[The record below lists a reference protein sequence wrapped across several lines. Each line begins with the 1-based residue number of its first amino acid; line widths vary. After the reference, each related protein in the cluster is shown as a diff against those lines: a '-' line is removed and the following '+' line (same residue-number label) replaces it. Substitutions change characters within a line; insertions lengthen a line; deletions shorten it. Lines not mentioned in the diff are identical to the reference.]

1 MPRKGIRYEQ
11 VAEACED
18 LEKSQRLSVRAIQAR
33 TGGSMTTV
41 LKHYRRWQ
49 RERSGQEG
57 VETTISDRLRHAL
70 LSELE
75 EAAAQARHAGQK
87 EIKEAQQK
95 IVQLK
100 NEAEKEQLRFAQQLQ
115 LAQQQKRLLERKLFD
130 AEQRAA
136 SAEKQLR
143 SARNRL
149 NAAQKSHHKEQRKQL
164 LRDTVLQKPK
174 DLRPAEEK
182 PPVVQEQKNQ
192 APEEPLKAASELK
205 KAAVPKKEKK
215 KDQQSLFDF

>member
-11 VAEACED
+11 VAEACAV
-18 LEKSQRLSVRAIQAR
+18 LEKSQQLSVRAIQAR

-49 RERSGQEG
+49 RERSGQAG

-87 EIKEAQQK
+87 EIKEAQQQ
-95 IVQLK
+95 IDQLK
-100 NEAEKEQLRFAQQLQ
+100 KETEKKQLRFAQQFQ
-115 LAQQQKRLLERKLFD
+115 IAQQQKRLLEKKLLD

-136 SAEKQLR
+136 TAEKQLR
-143 SARNRL
+143 SAQDRL
-149 NAAQKSHHKEQRKQL
+149 NTAQKSLQRERRKQL
-164 LRDTVLQKPK
+164 LKGTILQKAQ
-174 DLRPAEEK
+174 DLK
-182 PPVVQEQKNQ
+182 PVGEDPTPGQEQKDQ
-192 APEEPLKAASELK
+192 VLEESPKISTAQK
-205 KAAVPKKEKK
+205 KAPATKKPKKKV
-215 KDQQSLFDF
+215 QQSLFDF

>member
-11 VAEACED
+11 VAEACAE
-18 LEKSQRLSVRAIQAR
+18 LEKSQQLSVRAIQAR

-57 VETTISDRLRHAL
+57 IETTISDRLRHAL

-87 EIKEAQQK
+87 EIKEARQQ
-95 IVQLK
+95 IARLK
-100 NEAEKEQLRFAQQLQ
+100 NEAENNLSRWAQQLQ
-115 LAQQQKRLLERKLFD
+115 LAQQQKRLLERKLRD
-130 AEQRAA
+130 AEQRAE

-143 SARNRL
+143 STQNRL
-149 NAAQKSHHKEQRKQL
+149 SATQKSLQKDWNKQL
-164 LRDTVLQKPK
+164 HEEKMPGKPQTPK
-174 DLRPAEEK
+174 PAEED
-182 PPVVQEQKNQ
+182 PTIIEEQKKQ
-192 APEEPLKAASELK
+192 TPEKPAEMAPE
-205 KAAVPKKEKK
+205 PKKTAAKK
-215 KDQQSLFDF
+215 RKNKNQQSLFDF

>member
-11 VAEACED
+11 VAEACAD

-87 EIKEAQQK
+87 EIKEAQQQ
-95 IVQLK
+95 IVELK
-100 NEAEKEQLRFAQQLQ
+100 NEAEKKQLRFAQQIQ
-115 LAQQQKRLLERKLFD
+115 LVQQQKRLLERKLLD

-143 SARNRL
+143 SAQNHL
-149 NAAQKSHHKEQRKQL
+149 NATQKSLQKEQQKQL
-164 LRDTVLQKPK
+164 LREPVQQKTQV
-174 DLRPAEEK
+174 LRPVEEK

-192 APEEPLKAASELK
+192 VPEEPLKAASE
-205 KAAVPKKEKK
+205 PKKTAATKKREK